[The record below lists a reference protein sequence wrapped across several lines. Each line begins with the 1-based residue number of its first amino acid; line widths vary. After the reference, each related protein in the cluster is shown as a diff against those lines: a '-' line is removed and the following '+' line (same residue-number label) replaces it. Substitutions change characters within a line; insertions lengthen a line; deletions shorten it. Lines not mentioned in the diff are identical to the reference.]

1 MTAIHRRLARV
12 TKRYLRHPGFTGDIQ
27 NQAFLPLVDIFGSI
41 QEPMANHTHQPPNES
56 RNVLLSKLPREQFE
70 SLRPNLQLVDIEPPN
85 VVFEANQPVRH
96 AYFPE
101 SGMISVV
108 SVMTDGRT
116 IEIGTIGREGV
127 AGGTL
132 LMDVDQVPYRYFTQL
147 KGRANRIEATRFIDF
162 AARSPEL
169 RSLVL
174 RYEAAFTTQSMQGAA
189 CNGLH
194 TVQQRCCRWLLT
206 ARDRCDSDEIS
217 LTHEFLAMM
226 LGVRRASVSD
236 VLRPLQ
242 ASGLVSSNRGLITI
256 LNRAGIE
263 AGTCECYRIIAD
275 QQRRLLEM

>member
-1 MTAIHRRLARV
+1 MAKL
-12 TKRYLRHPGFTGDIQ
+12 PQPQ
-27 NQAFLPLVDIFGSI
+27 NDS
-41 QEPMANHTHQPPNES
+41 PNI
-56 RNVLLSKLPREQFE
+56 LLSKLPREQFE
-70 SLRPNLQLVDIEPPN
+70 SLRPSLQLIDLEPPD
-85 VVFEANQPVRH
+85 VVFEANQSLRH

-108 SVMTDGRT
+108 SVMEDGRT
-116 IEIGTIGREGV
+116 IEVGTIGREGV

-147 KGRANRIEATRFIDF
+147 RGQAQRIDATRLKETANRW
-162 AARSPEL
+162 PEL
-169 RSLVL
+169 RTLIL
-174 RYEAAFTTQSMQGAA
+174 RYEAAFMTQSMQGAA

-194 TVQQRCCRWLLT
+194 TVQQRCCRWLLM
-206 ARDRCDSDEIS
+206 ARDRCDNDEIS

-226 LGVRRASVSD
+226 LGVRRASVSE

-242 ASGLVSSNRGLITI
+242 ETGLVSSNRGLITI

-275 QQRRLLEM
+275 QQRRLLGA

>member
-1 MTAIHRRLARV
+1 MAKLTFPA
-12 TKRYLRHPGFTGDIQ
+12 Q
-27 NQAFLPLVDIFGSI
+27 ND
-41 QEPMANHTHQPPNES
+41 S

-70 SLRPNLQLVDIEPPN
+70 SVKPSLQLVDLEPPD

-108 SVMTDGRT
+108 SIMADGRT
-116 IEIGTIGREGV
+116 IEVGTIGREGV
-127 AGGTL
+127 GGGTL

-147 KGRANRIEATRFIDF
+147 KGRAHRIEATRFIEF

-194 TVQQRCCRWLLT
+194 TVQQRCCRWLLM

-236 VLRPLQ
+236 VLRPFQ
-242 ASGLVSSNRGLITI
+242 ESGLVSSNRGLITI
-256 LNRAGIE
+256 LDRSGLE

-275 QQRRLLEM
+275 QQRRLLDI

>member
-1 MTAIHRRLARV
+1 MA
-12 TKRYLRHPGFTGDIQ
+12 KPFSQPQ
-27 NQAFLPLVDIFGSI
+27 ND
-41 QEPMANHTHQPPNES
+41 S

-70 SLRPNLQLVDIEPPN
+70 SLKPGLQLVDLEPPV

-108 SVMTDGRT
+108 SVMADGRS

-132 LMDVDQVPYRYFTQL
+132 LMDVDQVPYRYFTQI
-147 KGRANRIEATRFIDF
+147 KGRSYRIEATRLIDF
-162 AARSPEL
+162 VARSPEL

-174 RYEAAFTTQSMQGAA
+174 RYEAAFLTQSMQGAA

-206 ARDRCDSDEIS
+206 ARDRCDSDEIA

-236 VLRPLQ
+236 VLGPLQ
-242 ASGLVSSNRGLITI
+242 EAGLVSSNRGLITI
-256 LNRAGIE
+256 LNRPGLE
-263 AGTCECYRIIAD
+263 AGTCECYPIIAD
-275 QQRRLLEM
+275 QQRRLLNI

>member
-1 MTAIHRRLARV
+1 MA
-12 TKRYLRHPGFTGDIQ
+12 KPFSQPQ
-27 NQAFLPLVDIFGSI
+27 ND
-41 QEPMANHTHQPPNES
+41 S

-70 SLRPNLQLVDIEPPN
+70 SLKPSLQLVDLEPPV

-101 SGMISVV
+101 SGIISVV
-108 SVMTDGRT
+108 SVIADGRS

-147 KGRANRIEATRFIDF
+147 KGRAYRIEATRFIDF

-174 RYEAAFTTQSMQGAA
+174 RYEAAFLTQAMQGAA
-189 CNGLH
+189 CKGLH

-236 VLRPLQ
+236 VLGPFQ
-242 ASGLVSSNRGLITI
+242 EAGLVSSNRGLITI
-256 LNRAGIE
+256 LNRAGLE

-275 QQRRLLEM
+275 QQRRPLNI